1 MDLLILGGN
10 SQSNQAWIQ
19 DVAKELKGI
28 FNKRLAYDYQH
39 WLKGQ
44 RSLNHQ
50 TELKRLA
57 DLSGLS
63 DNYAVFAKSA
73 GTVLATEAICQGIL
87 SPKKCIFLGLPVAVS
102 RYRQYFVDNLR
113 QLSIPILFMQN
124 IADPV
129 GPASVVK
136 SLLNKSHLQNY
147 QFEATSGANHRY
159 DNFQIMRQLIKNFLS
174 S

>member
-19 DVAKELKGI
+19 DVSDEFKDV
-28 FNKRLAYDYQH
+28 FNKRIDYDYIH

-57 DLSGLS
+57 DLSVI

-73 GTVLATEAICQGIL
+73 GTVLL
-87 SPKKCIFLGLPVAVS
+87 PKPFAKVYYHLKNV
-102 RYRQYFVDNLR
+102 YFWDCR
-113 QLSIPILFMQN
+113 W
-124 IADPV
+124 
-129 GPASVVK
+129 
-136 SLLNKSHLQNY
+136 
-147 QFEATSGANHRY
+147 R
-159 DNFQIMRQLIKNFLS
+159 
-174 S
+174 